1 MAEAK
6 SEPTGYQIRLKDR
19 AENGEHG
26 DAFFSLS
33 SDFDFAQ
40 SRGKTVDE
48 LVDGLMAELFEEHN
62 GGDYDGLWPAW
73 AELKMLP
80 SGIRLPDA
88 PLAHRRELK
97 AFLEIHYGEACCIG
111 WID

>member
-1 MAEAK
+1 MAEVA
-6 SEPTGYQIRLKDR
+6 GYQIRLRDV
-19 AENGEHG
+19 AEGGEHG

-48 LVDGLMAELFEEHN
+48 LVVELMDELFEEQ
-62 GGDYDGLWPAW
+62 GGDDELWPAW
-73 AELKMLP
+73 AELNLLP
-80 SGIRLPDA
+80 AGIRLPGA
-88 PLAHRRELK
+88 PLSHRRELK
-97 AFLEIHYGEACCIG
+97 SLLEEHYAKACCIG